1 MAAAP
6 RDPPAALLGA
16 YTLQHQVPLERFY
29 VDDASSMAGTT
40 TRFSRPIFDT
50 DFYLPLALPKG
61 M

>member
-6 RDPPAALLGA
+6 REPPAALLGA

-40 TRFSRPIFDT
+40 CP
-50 DFYLPLALPKG
+50 LPAR
-61 M
+61 